1 MTSATIGAARLMAR
15 IVLLCREPK
24 LEDWL
29 AGLFTRNA
37 PHLQVLRPG
46 EEGAEQA
53 EVAVCWYPAAGS
65 LGRLPALRLI
75 HSIGSGVDHLEHDPS
90 RPRSIPVCR
99 VVDPDHSQGMAEYVH
114 WGVLHFHRGFDQVLN
129 GRQSQQWL
137 RPVQRTARDFKVGV
151 MGLGSIGTPVAS
163 RLAQAG
169 YTVRGWARTARELP
183 AVATFAGDAS
193 LPEFLD
199 GLDLL
204 VNLLPLTPATRGL
217 LNHEVFAR
225 MAEGAA
231 LVNCG
236 RGEHVDESH
245 LLEALASGQLRGALL
260 DVFAEEPLRK
270 ASPLWHAPGVWV
282 TPHMASAAS
291 DACIAS
297 QIADNLERLNAGL
310 PLNNQVDAELGY

>member
-1 MTSATIGAARLMAR
+1 MAR

-29 AGLFTRNA
+29 AALFAQHA
-37 PHLQVLRPG
+37 PHLLVLRPG

-90 RPRSIPVCR
+90 RPRLLPVCR

-114 WGVLHFHRGFDQVLN
+114 WGVLHFHRGFDQVLD
-129 GRQSQQWL
+129 GRAEQQWQ
-137 RPVQRTARDFKVGV
+137 RPVQRAARDFRVGV
-151 MGLGSIGTPVAS
+151 MGLGSIGSPVAV

-169 YTVRGWARTARELP
+169 YAVRGWARTARQLP
-183 AVATFAGDAS
+183 GVTTFAGEGA
-193 LPEFLD
+193 LPGFLD

-204 VNLLPLTPATRGL
+204 VNLLPLTPATRAL
-217 LNHEVFAR
+217 LGRDVFAR
-225 MAEGAA
+225 LARGAA

-236 RGEHVDESH
+236 RGEHLDERQ
-245 LLEALASGQLRGALL
+245 LLEALTSGQLRGALL
-260 DVFAEEPLRK
+260 DVFAEEPLR
-270 ASPLWHAPGVWV
+270 ADSPLWRAPGVWI

-297 QIADNLERLNAGL
+297 QIADNLQRLSAGL